1 MIAEAGAE
9 WPTMLQSAVLSANS
23 NRKRATGFSSF
34 YLMFGREFNH
44 LPLLRYL
51 NSNYTTTMSVD
62 EKDADQL
69 VEDSNS
75 WTVELEQSRA
85 KDRDNARCNIHFEQ
99 AKQKRLYNLKVET
112 KRLLKFLLPKTKLI
126 INVCLDKKWR

>member
-85 KDRDNARCNIHFEQ
+85 KDRDNARCNNHCQVLFHSNRSLLNQMVTVFSEHYQ
-99 AKQKRLYNLKVET
+99 LY
-112 KRLLKFLLPKTKLI
+112 
-126 INVCLDKKWR
+126 

>member
-23 NRKRATGFSSF
+23 NRKRATGFTSF
-34 YLMFGREFNH
+34 YLMFGREFSH

-51 NSNYTTTMSVD
+51 NSNDTTTTSVY

-69 VEDSNS
+69 VEDSSS

-112 KRLLKFLLPKTKLI
+112 KLI
-126 INVCLDKKWR
+126 IFNACLDKKWR